1 MTERED
7 YQNGP
12 NSIETQRRILW
23 NFRLSFGHWPLAE
36 LYSVNF
42 SSSTL
47 LFNLFLLVRMLMN
60 DEMTKFR
67 AWQFKY
73 QKILLAYWLTHC
85 DCVFL
90 WYNANCNFDTANY
103 NLPPNQHKSLIWIWW
118 KETDSLDSACFNA
131 KSFNGNS

>member
-1 MTERED
+1 MTDRED
-7 YQNGP
+7 YPNGP

-47 LFNLFLLVRMLMN
+47 LFSLFLLVRMLMN

-73 QKILLAYWLTHC
+73 QNTACLLTHSLWLWI
-85 DCVFL
+85 L
-90 WYNANCNFDTANY
+90 WYNANCNFDTANSK
-103 NLPPNQHKSLIWIWW
+103 LPPNQHESLIWIWW
-118 KETDSLDSACFNA
+118 KATVSLDSACFNA